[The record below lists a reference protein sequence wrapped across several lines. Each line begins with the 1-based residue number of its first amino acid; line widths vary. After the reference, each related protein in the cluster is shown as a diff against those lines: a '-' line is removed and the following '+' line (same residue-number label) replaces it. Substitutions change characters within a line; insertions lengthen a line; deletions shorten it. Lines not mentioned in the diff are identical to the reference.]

1 MADCPRMKRIK
12 CLILLIALL
21 VGLMPPASG
30 ETLRSAPLN
39 AGGSING
46 MVRVALSSLGQPTRL
61 DMTVQGEY
69 SVSGAYSRAVSS
81 GSSMSI
87 AFSAQTGS
95 LSLNLGGETL
105 QMGSAF
111 KLRRHSGSGEAGLKI
126 AQGRAPANLYPADLY
141 FSVQQ
146 SGSANKLTVIAYVF
160 IEDYLYGVLPYE
172 MGNGSHIEALKAQA
186 VAART
191 YTLRKMGGGS
201 YDVVDTTSDQVYSGT
216 PSGNAN
222 CKAAVDATR
231 GIVIRNSGAYTA
243 TFYST
248 SNGGQTES
256 AANAWGSTG
265 YSYLGVRDDPYD
277 LANPQSTAKSCEVP
291 FNPDAM
297 TAQLKALLLT
307 KARSLTGR
315 QDVALERVVNVV
327 PHQPMYPEP
336 SRLFT
341 KMDFFVNLLRDGVV
355 VPATLS
361 FDIFTELE
369 QPLALSINSGSN
381 ELWSVSRGDS
391 GFVITARRLG
401 HGIGMSQ
408 RGAMQMGAMGYTYD
422 QIVAFYYPGCQR
434 VSHSFTR
441 SILSPYV
448 PGTESGEETDVVDP
462 AEIGDESAG
471 KGLAGSAAP
480 IYQQADASSP
490 VLAVMPKGSWA
501 DILTQQGDFF
511 GVRFGEL
518 KGYVRKSSIS
528 FSGTV
533 PEGAVEATALMG
545 QGTVVNTKSLNLR
558 SGPSAS
564 SSILTTIPGGTIL
577 PVFSVSGNYARVQF
591 GLQGGYVSL
600 DFIDITGARPQIIFT
615 GEPQTGI
622 IRALDAGAV
631 LFSRASLSSYAL
643 KTLPDGESVTVLTF
657 DSTWAEVQS
666 GVTRGHLLSRNVEL
680 TGVQAVPKSD
690 APQAGEWFSTAS
702 PSSGSLNMRSG
713 PSLQAVVI
721 LVIPKGEK
729 VIVTSQGAEWSG
741 VRYRGIPGYVMNEF
755 LAGGAGPDTTQEPG
769 GDGAARAEVLT
780 PSGSLNLRESAS
792 QLSKVLLT
800 VPRLA
805 EVSVISRGAEWCGV
819 EYKGI
824 RGFVMKKFLRF
835 TETQP
840 TASPV
845 PSPELTPTPGSTP
858 VPQEQENIRAR
869 VNTPSGSLNFRDQ
882 PQIPSR
888 IMGTIP
894 KGTEIVVL
902 SHGLSWSQVFWSGLT
917 GYVQTGFLSF
927 ETGPGPTPTPP
938 PGGAGGEIAKVNTS
952 SGSLN
957 LRETASLTARRL
969 ASIPQNDFVQVIR
982 RTDIW
987 TQCTYMGMTGY
998 VMSAYLAFGEQA
1010 ASPQPSPSPSPAPAN
1025 TDEAAGQEGSTP
1037 TPTPSPTLPPDERRD
1052 PSLSMLPVP
1061 IVVSVQPENGT
1072 LNLRRGCSQDSAV
1085 ILEMPRGDS
1094 LLVLERGDEWCRVVY
1109 EGREGS
1115 CMSRY
1120 LDLPGR

>member
-1 MADCPRMKRIK
+1 MADGPRMKRTK

-21 VGLMPPASG
+21 AGSIPPASG
-30 ETLRSAPLN
+30 ETLHSSPLN

-46 MVRVALSSLGQPTRL
+46 MVRVALSSLGQPSRL
-61 DMTVQGEY
+61 DVTVQGEY
-69 SVSGAYSRAVSS
+69 SVSGAYSRSVPS
-81 GSSMSI
+81 GGSMSI

-95 LSLNLGGETL
+95 LSLALSGETL

-146 SGSANKLTVIAYVF
+146 SGSAYKLTVIAYVF

-172 MGNGSHIEALKAQA
+172 MGNSSHMEALKAQA

-191 YTLRKMGGGS
+191 YTLRKMGSGS
-201 YDVVDTTSDQVYSGT
+201 YDVVDTTSDQVYAGT

-222 CKAAVDATR
+222 CRAAVDATR
-231 GIVIRNSGAYTA
+231 GIVIKNNGAYTA

-256 AANAWGSTG
+256 AANAWGSLG

-277 LANPQSTAKSCEVP
+277 LANPQSTAKSYEIP

-297 TAQLKALLLT
+297 ALQLKTLLLAS
-307 KARSLTGR
+307 ARSLTGR

-336 SRLFT
+336 SRLYT
-341 KMDFFVNLLRDGVV
+341 KLDFFVNLLRDGVI

-361 FDIFTELE
+361 FDVFTELE
-369 QPLALSINSGSN
+369 QPLALSINTGSN
-381 ELWSVSRGDS
+381 ELWSVSRGDT
-391 GFVITARRLG
+391 GFVITARRFG

-434 VSHSFTR
+434 VSYSFTR

-448 PGTESGEETDVVDP
+448 PGTESGEETDVVGP
-462 AEIGDESAG
+462 AEIGQESAG
-471 KGLAGSAAP
+471 KGLAGSAAQ
-480 IYQQADASSP
+480 IYQQADASSQ

-501 DILTQQGDFF
+501 DILTQQGAFF

-518 KGYVRKSSIS
+518 KGYVKQSSIS

-533 PEGAVEATALMG
+533 PEGTVEATALMG
-545 QGTVVNTKSLNLR
+545 QGTVVNTNALNLR
-558 SGPSAS
+558 SGPSSS
-564 SSILTTIPGGTIL
+564 SSILTTIPGGSIL
-577 PVFSVSGNYARVQF
+577 PVFSVSGNYAWVQF

-600 DFIDITGARPQIIFT
+600 DFIDMANARPPILFT
-615 GEPQTGI
+615 GEPQGGI
-622 IRALDAGAV
+622 IRALDAGTA
-631 LFSRASLSSYAL
+631 LFSRASLSSYAVR
-643 KTLPDGESVTVLTF
+643 TLTDGESVTVLTY

-666 GVTRGHLLSRNVEL
+666 GVTRGYLLSRNVEL

-690 APQAGEWFSTAS
+690 MPQAGEWYSTAS
-702 PSSGSLNMRSG
+702 PPSGSLNMRSSPG
-713 PSLQAVVI
+713 LQADVI

-729 VIVTSQGAEWSG
+729 VIVTSQGADWSG
-741 VRYRGIPGYVMNEF
+741 VRYRGIPGYVMNAF
-755 LAGGAGPDTTQEPG
+755 LSDGAGPDATQEPEEG
-769 GDGAARAEVLT
+769 EATRAEVLT
-780 PSGSLNLRESAS
+780 PSGSLNLRETSS
-792 QLSKVLLT
+792 QLSRVLLT
-800 VPRLA
+800 IPRLA
-805 EVSVISRGAEWCGV
+805 EVSVISRGTEWCRVG
-819 EYKGI
+819 YMGI
-824 RGFVMKKFLRF
+824 SGYVLTKFLRF
-835 TETQP
+835 LDARP
-840 TASPV
+840 DASPT
-845 PSPELTPTPGSTP
+845 PAPTPGSTSGP
-858 VPQEQENIRAR
+858 SEQENVRAR

-894 KGTEIVVL
+894 KGTEILVINR
-902 SHGLSWSQVFWSGLT
+902 GLTWSQVFWSGLT

-927 ETGPGPTPTPP
+927 GEDPDPTPAPTPD
-938 PGGAGGEIAKVNTS
+938 GAAGGETARVNTGT
-952 SGSLN
+952 GSLN
-957 LRETASLTARRL
+957 LRETPSLTARRL
-969 ASIPQNDFVQVIR
+969 ASIPQNDYVQVIR

-998 VMSAYLAFGEQA
+998 VMSTYLAFGEQA
-1010 ASPQPSPSPSPAPAN
+1010 ASPQPSPSPSPAPEN
-1025 TDEAAGQEGSTP
+1025 TDEAPVQEDATLA
-1037 TPTPSPTLPPDERRD
+1037 PTPSPTLPPDERRD
-1052 PSLSMLPVP
+1052 PSLSLLPVP
-1061 IVVSVQPENGT
+1061 IAVTVQPENGT
-1072 LNLRRGCSQDSAV
+1072 LNLRRGCSGDSAV
-1085 ILEMPRGDS
+1085 ILEMPGGDS
-1094 LLVLERGDEWCRVVY
+1094 LLVLERGDEWCKVVY
-1109 EGREGS
+1109 EGQEGY

-1120 LDLPGR
+1120 LDLPAR

>member
-1 MADCPRMKRIK
+1 MADCPRMKRIR
-12 CLILLIALL
+12 CLILLIVLFA
-21 VGLMPPASG
+21 GLIPFASG

-39 AGGSING
+39 TGGSING
-46 MVRVALSSLGQPTRL
+46 MVRVALSSLGQPSRL
-61 DMTVQGEY
+61 DITVQGDY
-69 SVSGAYSRAVSS
+69 SVSGAYSRSVPS

-87 AFSAQTGS
+87 AFSSQTGS
-95 LSLNLGGETL
+95 LSLAFGGETL
-105 QMGSAF
+105 LMGSAF

-146 SGSANKLTVIAYVF
+146 SGSAYKMTVIAYVF

-201 YDVVDTTSDQVYSGT
+201 YDVVDTTSDQVYAGT

-222 CKAAVDATR
+222 CRAAVDATR
-231 GIVIRNSGAYTA
+231 GIVMKNNGAYTA

-256 AANAWGSTG
+256 AANAWGSSG

-277 LANPQSTAKSCEVP
+277 LANPQSIAKSYEVP

-297 TAQLKALLLT
+297 TPQLMALLLA

-315 QDVALERVVNVV
+315 QDIALERVVNIV

-341 KMDFFVNLLRDGVV
+341 KLDFFVNLIQDGALAT
-355 VPATLS
+355 ATLS

-381 ELWSVSRGDS
+381 ELWSVSRGDT
-391 GFVITARRLG
+391 GFVITARRHG

-422 QIVAFYYPGCQR
+422 QIIAFYYSGCQR
-434 VSHSFTR
+434 VSYSFTR

-448 PGTESGEETDVVDP
+448 PGAESGEETTVINP
-462 AEIGDESAG
+462 ADIGQESAG
-471 KGLAGSAAP
+471 KGLAGSDAP
-480 IYQQADASSP
+480 IYQQPDASSP
-490 VLAVMPKGSWA
+490 VLAVMPEGGWA
-501 DILTQQGDFF
+501 DILTQQGTFF

-518 KGYVRKSSIS
+518 KGYVRKSTVS

-533 PEGAVEATALMG
+533 PEGEVEATALMG
-545 QGTVVNTKSLNLR
+545 HGTVVNTKSLNLR

-564 SSILTTIPGGTIL
+564 ASILTTIPGGTIL

-600 DFIDITGARPQIIFT
+600 DFIDMAGARPAIIFT

-631 LFSRASLSSYAL
+631 LRSRASLSSYAV
-643 KTLPDGESVTVLTF
+643 KTLADGESVTVMAYN
-657 DSTWAEVQS
+657 SSWAEVQS
-666 GVTRGHLLSRNVEL
+666 GITRGYLLSRNVEL
-680 TGVQAVPKSD
+680 TGGQAMPVSD
-690 APQAGEWFSTAS
+690 EPQAGEWFSTVS
-702 PSSGSLNMRSG
+702 PPSGSLNMRSQ

-721 LVIPKGEK
+721 LVISKGEK
-729 VIVTSQGAEWSG
+729 VIVTSQGMEWSG
-741 VRYRGIPGYVMNEF
+741 IRYHGIPGYVMSEF
-755 LAGGAGPDTTQEPG
+755 LAGGGSPDTTLEPE
-769 GDGAARAEVLT
+769 GDEETRAEVLT
-780 PSGSLNLRESAS
+780 PSGSLNLRETSS
-792 QLSKVLLT
+792 QMARVLKT
-800 VPRLA
+800 IPRLA
-805 EVSVISRGAEWCGV
+805 EVSVISRGAEWCRV
-819 EYKGI
+819 EYMGI
-824 RGFVMKKFLRF
+824 RGYVMTKFLRF
-835 TETQP
+835 MDAQP
-840 TASPV
+840 S
-845 PSPELTPTPGSTP
+845 LTPTPTP
-858 VPQEQENIRAR
+858 TPGPTPGPEEQGNVRAW

-882 PQIPSR
+882 PQVPSR
-888 IMGTIP
+888 IMMTIP
-894 KGTEIVVL
+894 KGTQILVIQR
-902 SHGLSWSQVFWSGLT
+902 GLTWSQVLWSGTT

-927 ETGPGPTPTPP
+927 DESPGPTPTPP
-938 PGGAGGEIAKVNTS
+938 PGGGGSDETARVNTS

-957 LRETASLTARRL
+957 LRETASLTGRRL
-969 ASIPQNDFVQVIR
+969 TSIPQNDYVQVIR
-982 RTDIW
+982 RMGTW
-987 TQCTYMGMTGY
+987 TQCAYMGQTGY
-998 VMSAYLAFGEQA
+998 VMSTFLAFVEQT
-1010 ASPQPSPSPSPAPAN
+1010 ASPQPSPNPEPAPEN
-1025 TDEAAGQEGSTP
+1025 TGEDEVPGQDETPAA
-1037 TPTPSPTLPPDERRD
+1037 PTPSPTPPPDERRD
-1052 PSLSMLPVP
+1052 PSLLLMPVP
-1061 IVVSVQPENGT
+1061 IVVTVQPENGT

-1085 ILEMPRGDS
+1085 ILEMPSGDS

-1109 EGREGS
+1109 EGREGY

-1120 LDLPGR
+1120 LDLPAQ